1 MFHGQATQSNR
12 ASSLCNKLLITEIQQ
27 NNIQEPDSDS
37 CMLFHNHN
45 SPSQRFHLLTRQSS
59 DFGNSISVNTFF
71 DHSLSY
77 QDLPFSETFGET
89 LRPAVLGGGVDDV
102 LVICDL
108 ACPEEPLEDIGP
120 ELLFVWELYYLES
133 IDFFFSQP
141 SRCSDC

>member
-1 MFHGQATQSNR
+1 MQYH
-12 ASSLCNKLLITEIQQ
+12 K
-27 NNIQEPDSDS
+27 NIQEPDSDF
-37 CMLFHNHN
+37 CMFFQNHN

-102 LVICDL
+102 LVIPFGNHILFVYKFRVPVELRDL
-108 ACPEEPLEDIGP
+108 AGPEESLEDIGP
-120 ELLFVWELYYLES
+120 ELLSVWELYYLEC
-133 IDFFFSQP
+133 IDFLFRQP
-141 SRCSDC
+141 GRCCNC